1 MNTTATLENLR
12 KMRMLTV
19 TFDQQIPVYHVG
31 HFRAAV
37 ASKVGLEHDWF
48 HNHNNRILKNYENK
62 KTTKDFLLTHKKY
75 HYRFP
80 KIQYKIGTRCRP
92 MIVFLEECVEEAHRF
107 FSKPDWSLNIAGKH
121 YDMRI
126 DRLDM
131 REYNMQVW
139 ERDFSYRLYKWQ
151 ALNSHNFAK
160 YNALKTDEERHE
172 FLSGVLVGNLLSF
185 ATGLG
190 WQLEKRLEVDV
201 TNIIRQKRIGY
212 KRMNVQCF
220 DVEFNTNMFLPQF
233 LSVGKG
239 GAKGFGVLRNI
250 KKSKNNQS

>member
-1 MNTTATLENLR
+1 MNTASTLENLR

-31 HFRAAV
+31 QFRAAV

-48 HNHNNRILKNYENK
+48 HNHNND
-62 KTTKDFLLTHKKY
+62 TTPTKDMLLTHKKY

-80 KIQYKIGTRCRP
+80 KIQYKIGNSCRP
-92 MIVFLEECVEEAHRF
+92 MIVFLEECVEQAHHF
-107 FSKPDWSLNIAGKH
+107 FSKPDWSLDIAGKH

-131 REYNMQVW
+131 REYNMQIW
-139 ERDFSYRLYKWQ
+139 EREFTYRLYKWQ

-160 YNALKTDEERHE
+160 YQALETDEERRE

-185 ATGLG
+185 ATGLD
-190 WQLEKRLEVDV
+190 WQLEKRLEVEV
-201 TNIIRQKRIGY
+201 ANIIRVKPIRY
-212 KRMNVQCF
+212 KRMRAQCF
-220 DVEFNTNMFLPQF
+220 DVEFSTNMFLPQF

-239 GAKGFGVLRNI
+239 GGKGFGVVRTI
-250 KKSKNNQS
+250 RKSKNNQA